1 LRQPPTRA
9 TPRPEAQQNLAEKR
23 MVPGVG
29 RAINAA
35 DRGVRFFGI
44 VGGRKRSGF
53 RYVAFTATAMFKP
66 ALERSNTTA

>member
-23 MVPGVG
+23 IAPGMS

-35 DRGVRFFGI
+35 DCGVGRFFGI

-53 RYVAFTATAMFKP
+53 RYVAFTAAVT
-66 ALERSNTTA
+66 

>member
-1 LRQPPTRA
+1 LPSLRWPPTRA

-23 MVPGVG
+23 IAPGVSV
-29 RAINAA
+29 RSMRLSAINAA

-53 RYVAFTATAMFKP
+53 RYVAFTATA
-66 ALERSNTTA
+66 T

>member
-1 LRQPPTRA
+1 LRRPLTSA

-23 MVPGVG
+23 IAPDIS

-53 RYVAFTATAMFKP
+53 RYVAFTAAAT
-66 ALERSNTTA
+66 